1 VTALPDLY
9 RTASRASLA
18 GLGRVARPIEGRDD
32 DELLD
37 LVADRRV
44 VMIGEASH
52 GSADF
57 SRERARITER
67 LIEEHGFTVVEALD
81 DFHGFPAWMWR
92 NTEVVRFIGWL
103 RDHNDSVRDPRR
115 KVRFRVVGARGELD
129 VGQLARQR
137 YGNHAVADRADHRS
151 VLVADGGRRCR
162 RCAGDAAVGTS
173 DRRDLSTPDRAG
185 QPLLSRS
192 PRSAVR
198 RRRPPRPDVGHA
210 TPRPHRGVGPART
223 PETYPSGI

>member
-1 VTALPDLY
+1 MTTLPDLY

-18 GLGRVARPIEGRDD
+18 DLGRVARPIEGRNDD
-32 DELLD
+32 YDELLD

-67 LIEEHGFTVVEALD
+67 LIEKHGFTVVAVEADWPDADRANRFVMGNSDDVTVAEALD
-81 DFHGFPAWMWR
+81 DFHRFPTWMWR

-103 RDHNDSVRDPRR
+103 RGKNDSVRDPRR

-137 YGNHAVADRADHRS
+137 YGNHAVADRADH
-151 VLVADGGRRCR
+151 LRRR
-162 RCAGDAAVGTS
+162 GHRS
-173 DRRDLSTPDRAG
+173 DRLG
-185 QPLLSRS
+185 
-192 PRSAVR
+192 
-198 RRRPPRPDVGHA
+198 
-210 TPRPHRGVGPART
+210 
-223 PETYPSGI
+223 